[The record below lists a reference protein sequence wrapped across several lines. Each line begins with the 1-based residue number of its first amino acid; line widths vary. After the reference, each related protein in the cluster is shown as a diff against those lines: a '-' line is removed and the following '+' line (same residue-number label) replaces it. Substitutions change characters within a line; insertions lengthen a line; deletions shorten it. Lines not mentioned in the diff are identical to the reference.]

1 MNILEVFSTV
11 NKFDIICLTES
22 FLDSSFLKGNE
33 NLKTNG
39 YRMVRANL
47 PNNLKKGG
55 VYAYIRESLSD
66 YNFSNSYLSKR
77 LTLEIS
83 IWVV

>member
-1 MNILEVFSTV
+1 MNLLEVFSTV

-22 FLDSSFLKGNE
+22 FLDSSF
-33 NLKTNG
+33 LKTNG

-83 IWVV
+83 VWLV

>member
-1 MNILEVFSTV
+1 MNLLEVFSTV

-47 PNNLKKGG
+47 PNNLKKRG

-66 YNFSNSYLSKR
+66 YNFSNSYLSKC

-83 IWVV
+83 VWLV